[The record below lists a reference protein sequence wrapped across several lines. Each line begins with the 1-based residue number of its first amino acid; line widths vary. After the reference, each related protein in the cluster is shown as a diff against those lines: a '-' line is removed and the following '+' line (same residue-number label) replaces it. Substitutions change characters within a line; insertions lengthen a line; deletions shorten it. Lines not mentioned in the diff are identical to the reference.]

1 MIPTHMNDNSILNL
15 NCLLEET
22 IKDTLYIQFY
32 DRLSVYKE
40 FESLAFNLKKLE
52 NRSREYKNPSFLIL
66 VVGPV
71 KSGKSTFVN
80 LVAKSYVSPTH
91 FLECTVRPSFISSSR
106 NEQSLTVYRSRNS
119 EMKAEQMDSILSC
132 INGLIERQEIV
143 DVDSQVYELT
153 NQNIDKYV
161 RLDPIGI
168 VNDDIIMT
176 AIKTKGGILLQDNV
190 FLVDMAGFD
199 GANVNLDTPTY
210 KTIVERADLILFV
223 QSSNSAISKV
233 SSNFFNLLQ
242 AKNNT
247 VPVCL
252 VHNVFESAYW
262 RSDQSKKLDIEEQ
275 KQYAVTSI
283 STNYKLSL
291 HKDNAYNINL
301 GKVDDWFHGNY
312 RSELKEVLE
321 KEAAEFEKVEE
332 NIHNLLLSQRNS
344 IRLKNCLART
354 ELQLEVLL
362 KKVNEL
368 CQNMQNKHDEY
379 IALKKSF
386 ADTKKKVEQFNI
398 PSVVSVDKNEI
409 FTKIGQIYDMAKMTN
424 VASNYKTSEARSF
437 VSKFLLNVHLAINDY
452 FRSKLTKFKDLV
464 NAKEIVGWI
473 TDINT
478 LSVQSNVKN
487 SMVQIEYNIPDKM
500 ITFTPDI
507 SIERLIPNLGLFR
520 RHSKEDVNGY
530 LKHIKD
536 ILCGFQG
543 EISYVKGYVEVSLY
557 PEMENILSELHKE
570 TISSIITSCNSEIE
584 RLMHLALYQLIEDID
599 NFKSQEQMLID
610 LKNSIVNIVIPN
622 YE

>member
-1 MIPTHMNDNSILNL
+1 MNDDKILNI

-22 IKDTLYIQFY
+22 IKDTLYKQFY
-32 DRLSVYKE
+32 DKLSAYKD
-40 FESLAFNLKKLE
+40 FETLAFNLKKLE

-91 FLECTVRPSFISSSR
+91 FLECTVRPSFISSSKD
-106 NEQSLTVYRSRNS
+106 EQSLTVYRSRNS

-132 INGLIERQEIV
+132 INGLIERQEIE

-168 VNDDIIMT
+168 VKDDIIMT

-210 KTIVERADLILFV
+210 KTIVERADLIVFV

-242 AKNNT
+242 DRNHT

-262 RSDQSKKLDIEEQ
+262 RSDENKKLDIDEQ
-275 KQYAVTSI
+275 KKYAISSI
-283 STNYKLSL
+283 STKYKLSL
-291 HKDNAYNINL
+291 HEDNAYNINL
-301 GKVDDWFHGNY
+301 GKVDDWLHGNY
-312 RSELKEVLE
+312 RNELKDVLE
-321 KEAAEFEKVEE
+321 QEAAEFEKVEK
-332 NIHNLLLSQRNS
+332 NIHELLLSHRNS

-354 ELQLEVLL
+354 KLQMEVLTG
-362 KKVNEL
+362 KVDEFYKV
-368 CQNMQNKHDEY
+368 MQAKSDDY
-379 IALKKSF
+379 IAMKKSF
-386 ADTKKKVEQFNI
+386 VDKKKTVEQFNL

-409 FTKIGQIYDMAKMTN
+409 IAKIEQVYDMAKMTN
-424 VASNYKTSEARSF
+424 VAPNYKTTEARSL

-452 FRSKLTKFKDLV
+452 FKSRLLKFKDLT
-464 NAKEIVGWI
+464 NAEELVSWV
-473 TDINT
+473 TEVNT

-487 SMVQIEYNIPDKM
+487 NMVHIDYNIPEKM
-500 ITFTPDI
+500 VTFSPDI
-507 SIERLIPNLGLFR
+507 SIEKLIPNLPLFR
-520 RHSKEDVNGY
+520 RHSRDKVNEY
-530 LKHIKD
+530 LKYIKD
-536 ILCGFQG
+536 LLCGFQG
-543 EISYVKGYVEVSLY
+543 ESSYVKGYVEVSLY

-570 TISSIITSCNSEIE
+570 IVSAIVLSCNGEIE
-584 RLMHLALYQLIEDID
+584 RLMRLALSQLIEDID
-599 NFKSQEQMLID
+599 NFNLQKQLLISF
-610 LKNSIVNIVIPN
+610 KNSIVNIGIPN